1 MVCKA
6 PPRSPAVMADR
17 RDAVQPILRTTG
29 PGRAI
34 DVARKEAIRH
44 SFDRLAAGRDAFHRK
59 NRYYYTLLLKYL
71 RFMIP
76 PGKRVLEIGCGDGY
90 VLRRLDPSRGVG
102 CDLSDA
108 MIAKARRDAP
118 PGETIDF
125 MQADIEST
133 TFSEQFDYV
142 VMLDLVGNLQD
153 IQQALQNVRSACTP
167 RTRVVLTFHGF
178 LWEPI
183 LRLARRL
190 RLKSPQPQRNRL
202 SPGDIENFANL
213 CDFEITRLDQRIL
226 LPKRIPLLS
235 TLLNRFVAPLP
246 GFRWLCMLNL
256 VVLRCRPHRQARP
269 LSATIVIP
277 CRNEKGNIR
286 PAIERL
292 PEFGTEQEII
302 FVDGHSTDGT
312 QAEIQRVIADYPLKD
327 IKFIAQ
333 EGKGKGDAVRLA
345 FSRATKDVLMILDA
359 DLTVPPEDLPKFYE
373 AIATGKGEFI
383 NGSRLVYPME
393 GQAMRFLNILGNK
406 FFSVALSWLLNQRL
420 KDTLC
425 GTKVLMRCEYEKIAA
440 ARHYF
445 GDFDPFGDFDL
456 IFGAARQ
463 NLKIVEVPIAYRD
476 RTYGTTQI
484 SRFGHGWLLLR
495 MTWFAFR
502 KLKTI

>member
-1 MVCKA
+1 MSRCDTIQPVLL
-6 PPRSPAVMADR
+6 
-17 RDAVQPILRTTG
+17 DARPE
-29 PGRAI
+29 RAI
-34 DVARKEAIRH
+34 DVGRKAAIRN
-44 SFDRLAAGRDAFHRK
+44 SYDQLAARRDASRLK
-59 NRYYYTLLLKYL
+59 YRYYYELLLKYL
-71 RFMIP
+71 RFIVP
-76 PGKRVLEIGCGDGY
+76 AGKSVLEIGCGDGD
-90 VLRRLDPSRGVG
+90 VLRRLEPSRGVG
-102 CDLSDA
+102 CDLSHE
-108 MIAKARRDAP
+108 MVAKARRDAS

-125 MQADIEST
+125 TQADIEST
-133 TFSEQFDYV
+133 TFNEQFDYV
-142 VMLDLVGNLQD
+142 VMSDLLGSLQD
-153 IQQALQNVRSACTP
+153 IQQALENVRSACTEQ
-167 RTRVVLTFHGF
+167 TRVVVTFHGI

-190 RLKSPQPQRNRL
+190 RRKSPKLQLNWL

-213 CDFEITRLDQRIL
+213 CDLEITRFDQRIL
-226 LPKRIPLLS
+226 LPIRIPLLS

-256 VVLRCRPHRQARP
+256 VVLRCRPHEHSRP
-269 LSATIVIP
+269 LSASIVIP
-277 CRNEKGNIR
+277 CRNEKGNIE

-312 QAEIQRVIADYPLKD
+312 QAEIRRVIAAYPDKD
-327 IKFIAQ
+327 IKFFAQ
-333 EGKGKGDAVRLA
+333 EGTGKGDAVRLA

-359 DLTVPPEDLPKFYE
+359 DLTMPPEDLPKFHE
-373 AIATGKGEFI
+373 ALATGKGEFI

-425 GTKVLMRCEYEKIAA
+425 GTKVLLRRDYEKIAA

-456 IFGAARQ
+456 IFGAAKQ
-463 NLKIVEVPIAYRD
+463 NMKIVEVPIGYRD

-484 SRFGHGWLLLR
+484 SRFRHGWLLLC
-495 MTWFAFR
+495 MTCFAFR
-502 KLKTI
+502 KLKTF

>member
-1 MVCKA
+1 MHSYA
-6 PPRSPAVMADR
+6 PPRSPAVVVDR
-17 RDAVQPILRTTG
+17 RDAVRPVLSNAR

-34 DVARKEAIRH
+34 DMGRKEAIRN
-44 SFDRLAAGRDAFHRK
+44 SYDRLAARRDAFRLRNK
-59 NRYYYTLLLKYL
+59 YYYKLLLRYL

-76 PGKRVLEIGCGDGY
+76 ASKSVLEIGCGDGW
-90 VLRRLDPSRGVG
+90 VLRRLEPSRGVG
-102 CDLSDA
+102 CDMSDE
-108 MIAKARRDAP
+108 MIAKARRDAS

-125 MQADIEST
+125 FQADIEST
-133 TFSEQFDYV
+133 KFNEQFDYV
-142 VMLDLVGNLQD
+142 VMSDLVGNLQD
-153 IQQALQNVRSACTP
+153 IQQALENVRSACTEQ
-167 RTRVVLTFHGF
+167 TRVVLTFHGI

-183 LRLARRL
+183 LRLAQRL
-190 RLKSPQPQRNRL
+190 RLKSPQLHHNWL

-213 CDFEITRLDQRIL
+213 CDLEITRFDQRIL
-226 LPKRIPLLS
+226 LPKWIPLLS
-235 TLLNRFVAPLP
+235 TLLNRFIAPLP
-246 GFRWLCMLNL
+246 GVRWFCMLNI
-256 VVLRCRPHRQARP
+256 VVLRCRPHQHARP
-269 LSATIVIP
+269 LSASIVIP
-277 CRNEKGNIR
+277 CRNEKGNIQ

-312 QAEIQRVIADYPLKD
+312 PEEIRRVIADFPEKD
-327 IKFIAQ
+327 IKFFAQ
-333 EGKGKGDAVRLA
+333 EGTGKGDAVRLA
-345 FSRATKDVLMILDA
+345 FARATKDVLMILDA
-359 DLTVPPEDLPKFYE
+359 DLTMPPEDLPKFHE

-425 GTKVLMRCEYEKIAA
+425 GTKVLLRSEYEKIAA

-456 IFGAARQ
+456 IFGAAKQ
-463 NLKIVEVPIAYRD
+463 NFRIVEVPIRYRD

-484 SRFGHGWLLLR
+484 SRFRHGWLLLC
-495 MTWFAFR
+495 MTCFAFR
-502 KLKTI
+502 KLKTV

>member
-1 MVCKA
+1 MTTLLTT
-6 PPRSPAVMADR
+6 DR
-17 RDAVQPILRTTG
+17 

-34 DVARKEAIRH
+34 DLGRKETIRN
-44 SFDRLAAGRDAFHRK
+44 SYNQLAARRDASCRK
-59 NRYYYTLLLKYL
+59 NKYYDTLLLDYL

-76 PGKRVLEIGCGDGY
+76 PGKRVLEIGCGDGD
-90 VLRRLDPSRGVG
+90 VLRRLEPSRGVG

-125 MQADIEST
+125 IQADVESAN
-133 TFSEQFDYV
+133 FNEQFDYV
-142 VMLDLVGNLQD
+142 VMSDLVGNLQD
-153 IQQALQNVRSACTP
+153 IQQALENVRSACTP
-167 RTRVVLTFHGF
+167 QTRVVLTFHGI
-178 LWEPI
+178 LWELI

-190 RLKSPQPQRNRL
+190 RLKSPQPHHNWL

-213 CDFEITRLDQRIL
+213 CDFEITRFDQRIL
-226 LPKRIPLLS
+226 LPKRIPFLS

-256 VVLRCRPHRQARP
+256 VVLRCRPQQSSRP
-269 LSATIVIP
+269 LSVSIVIP

-286 PAIERL
+286 PAIERI
-292 PEFGTEQEII
+292 PAFGTAQEII

-312 QAEIQRVIADYPLKD
+312 PEEIRRVIADYPLKD

-333 EGKGKGDAVRLA
+333 EGTGKGDAVRLA

-406 FFSVALSWLLNQRL
+406 FFSVALSWLVNQRL